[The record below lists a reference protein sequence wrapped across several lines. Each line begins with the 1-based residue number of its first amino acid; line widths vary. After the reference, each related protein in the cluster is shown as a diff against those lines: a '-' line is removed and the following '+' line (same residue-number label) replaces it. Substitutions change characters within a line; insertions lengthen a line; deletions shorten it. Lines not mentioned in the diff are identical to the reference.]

1 MNIGFIADNAK
12 KGLLEDFCIAYRGI
26 LIDHQL
32 FATGT
37 SGRTIERAA
46 NLPVYKFLAGEIG
59 GDHQMALFIE
69 QSQLDMLIVFKEPAV
84 TPRDDRDVYT
94 LFKQCD
100 LYNIPLATNLA
111 TAEMLIKSL
120 EKGDLDWREIYRNNT

>member
-1 MNIGFIADNAK
+1 MNIGFIADNTK

-46 NLPVYKFLAGEIG
+46 NLSVYKFLAGEIG
-59 GDHQMALFIE
+59 GDQQMALFIE
-69 QSQLDMLIVFKEPAV
+69 QSQLDMLIVFKEPSIS
-84 TPRDDRDVYT
+84 PRNDRDVYT

-111 TAEMLIKSL
+111 TAELLIKAL
-120 EKGDLDWREIYRNNT
+120 DRGDLEWREIYR

>member
-1 MNIGFIADNAK
+1 MNIGFIADNTK

-26 LIDHQL
+26 LINHQL

-46 NLPVYKFLAGEIG
+46 NLSVYKFLAGEIG
-59 GDHQMALFIE
+59 GDQQMALFIE

-84 TPRDDRDVYT
+84 TPKDDRNVYT

-120 EKGDLDWREIYRNNT
+120 ERGDLDWREIYKYNP

>member
-1 MNIGFIADNAK
+1 MNIGFIADNTK

-26 LIDHQL
+26 LINHQL

-46 NLPVYKFLAGEIG
+46 NLSVYKFLAGEIG
-59 GDHQMALFIE
+59 GDQQMALFIE
-69 QSQLDMLIVFKEPAV
+69 QSQLDMLIVFKESAI
-84 TPRDDRDVYT
+84 TPKDDRSVYT

-120 EKGDLDWREIYRNNT
+120 ERGDLDWREIYRNNN

>member
-1 MNIGFIADNAK
+1 MNIGFIADNTK

-26 LIDHQL
+26 LIGHQL

-59 GDHQMALFIE
+59 GDQQMSLFIE
-69 QSQLDMLIVFKEPAV
+69 QSQLDMLIVFKESTV
-84 TPRDDRDVYT
+84 TPRDNRDVYA

-120 EKGDLDWREIYRNNT
+120 ERGDLDWREIYRDNT